1 MKLISHRLIY
11 LLMLMVSMGCSD
23 RNVDSPRGDITSDQI
38 WFYRA
43 FGQSTDVFFDNIAN
57 APGQNGINHVWI
69 NPIWAYNDPL
79 YIQSEHD
86 INQSLLPDIG
96 IHIHANDTIV
106 VESRGGKIAAGHDG
120 MTFFYTEIPAD
131 RNFQLRAT
139 MTITAAGPHPD
150 NKGSKGKVVT
160 SFQQQSGGGIM
171 ARDVISQHRK
181 ELAIDG
187 FEELPSVS
195 NFSATGFLGGK
206 IDNNG
211 QRFVNAGTLYRDGQT
226 SIQGNVGVGREGVQD
241 ALLEVGLPYV
251 YILERTDEGYFSMI
265 LSADESEIIV
275 SRTSAGNPDL
285 TNRIDHSHI
294 YVGVGMMREVRVVVE
309 QLQLK
314 DHGIHRG
321 TTTMPPSYQ
330 SESTLRIKSHNY
342 TTSSEYTLALMSNR
356 DGIVIIHQLDTDDI
370 RAEIQSIEELYI
382 PLILNKKTNKITIKF
397 IDNEEKKQEYQL
409 SVIYDEGGIVANQ
422 PLYVSP
428 DGSGTGTM
436 DNPASIVDAIQW
448 LQPGQT
454 LYLLD
459 GRYTIPIIIDESNGG
474 LPSYYKTIKPLP
486 GANVWINT
494 HILIQGNYW
503 YINNLL
509 VGGTEDERIDVSG
522 KGTLGNAV
530 INILGSYNI
539 IERVITEYGTGTGL
553 NIGNS
558 GIYKEFFP
566 KYNHILK
573 SESRYN
579 VDLAGN
585 NADGFGAKRVG
596 PGNYFYQSI
605 AHNNVDDGWDLFNP
619 IDAGASDPVLIEES
633 IAYSNAHNGFKIG
646 GEGQPAH
653 HIVRNSLAFQ
663 NGMAGFSDNFNPG
676 ELILEFNTSADN
688 ADQNFLMRDN
698 SIFPPQNQLHGV
710 LSWRKDLSHAKE
722 DYISGSISESALFKN
737 GSILFNQYS
746 ITKDDFMS
754 VTPPLYYQRD
764 KNGFI
769 IWGDYMRVRPDS
781 PLRKYIDI
789 DSSLG
794 VKHLYK

>member
-1 MKLISHRLIY
+1 MSCASKNI
-11 LLMLMVSMGCSD
+11 D
-23 RNVDSPRGDITSDQI
+23 QPQGDITADQK

-43 FGQSTDVFFDNIAN
+43 FGQSTDLFFDNTAN
-57 APGQNGINHVWI
+57 ALGQNGINHVWI
-69 NPIWAYNDPL
+69 NPSWAYNDPL
-79 YIQSEHD
+79 YVQSSDD
-86 INQSLLPDIG
+86 IKQSLLPDTAIQL
-96 IHIHANDTIV
+96 HPDDTIV

-120 MTFFYTEIPAD
+120 MTFFYTEIPAN

-150 NKGSKGKVVT
+150 NKGSKGKPVT
-160 SFQQQSGGGIM
+160 SFQQQSGGGIL
-171 ARDVISQHRK
+171 ARDILGEHRK
-181 ELAIDG
+181 DPAIDG
-187 FEELPSVS
+187 FEELPAVS

-206 IDNNG
+206 IEKNG
-211 QRFVNAGTLYRDGQT
+211 QRFVYAGTLYRDGQT
-226 SIQGNVGVGREGVQD
+226 SPLGNVGVGREGVRD
-241 ALLEVGLPYV
+241 VLLEVGLPYV
-251 YILERTDEGYFSMI
+251 YLLERTDEGYFSTI
-265 LSADESEIIV
+265 LSADESVIILP
-275 SRTSAGNPDL
+275 RTSSGNPDL
-285 TNRIDHSHI
+285 TNRIDNKHI
-294 YVGVGMMREVRVVVE
+294 YVGVGMMREGRIIVN
-309 QLQLK
+309 QLQLE

-321 TTTMPPSYQ
+321 ATTIPPAYH

-342 TTSSEYTLALMSNR
+342 TTSSEYTLALMTNR
-356 DGIVIIHQLDTDDI
+356 DGTVIIHQQDKDDI
-370 RAEIQSIEELYI
+370 RSEIQSTEELYL
-382 PLILNKKTNKITIKF
+382 PLILNSGTNEIMIEW
-397 IDNEEKKQEYQL
+397 IDDEENKQEYHV
-409 SVIYDEGGIVANQ
+409 SVIYNERGILASQ
-422 PLYVSP
+422 PLYASP
-428 DGSGTGTM
+428 TGNGSGEIHH
-436 DNPASIVDAIQW
+436 PANIADAIQW

-459 GRYTIPIIIDESNGG
+459 GRYTTPIIIEENNGG
-474 LPSYYKTIKPLP
+474 LPRLYKIIKPAN

-503 YINNLL
+503 HLNNLL

-539 IERVITEYGTGTGL
+539 IEMVITEYGTGTGL

-579 VDLAGN
+579 VDPAGN

-633 IAYSNAHNGFKIG
+633 IAYGNAHNGFKIG

-698 SIFPPQNQLHGV
+698 SIVPPQNKLHGV

-722 DYISGSISESALFKN
+722 DYISGSISESAFFKN

-764 KNGFI
+764 NNGFI

-781 PLRKYIDI
+781 PLRKYIAI